1 MMSLLL
7 LPNLGVEYTKVEY
20 GLLLSDYSTFIF
32 SCSVLWTWSSHWQ
45 GWVLHAAVQLAL
57 QDIDARRQRENVVIP
72 YRTHLFR
79 NYVDTG
85 WIVLHLKPI
94 IQHHTPTRYLSYK
107 VDSKYLMSVDD
118 DSEYFGSCPLRLIFF
133 IFSDHVEINPTV
145 SKSIQAHL
153 LFIKVVRK
161 PFVNWLSLREI
172 ISGLTANSLE
182 IIDWIKA
189 FILCIM
195 FGAWMQ

>member
-145 SKSIQAHL
+145 
-153 LFIKVVRK
+153 IKVFRK

-172 ISGLTANSLE
+172 ISGLTPNSLE